1 MNIFWIGLIFI
12 IIFLMYQYRNLEI
25 KYKGLLD
32 KGYQNINKDKIINK
46 INKIESDLNRIKK
59 ELNNG
64 KNDA

>member
-32 KGYQNINKDKIINK
+32 KDYQNINKDKIINK
-46 INKIESDLNRIKK
+46 INTIESDLNRIKK

>member
-1 MNIFWIGLIFI
+1 
-12 IIFLMYQYRNLEI
+12 MYQYRNLEI